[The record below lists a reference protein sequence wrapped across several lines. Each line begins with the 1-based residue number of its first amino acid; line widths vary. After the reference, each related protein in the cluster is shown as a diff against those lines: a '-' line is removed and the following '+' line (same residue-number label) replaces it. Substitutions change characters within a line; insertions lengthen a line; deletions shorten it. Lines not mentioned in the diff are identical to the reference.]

1 MSLTPFA
8 VFTAAHTAAKMLVE
22 RGIGDAQ
29 VDTHASGFRIEGT
42 SNGKRVVYVAALTS
56 FADRRVAHFEIANG
70 KGRPVKK
77 TGSGACFTAAVI
89 EALY

>member
-42 SNGKRVVYVAALTS
+42 SNGKRIVYVATFHTA
-56 FADRRVAHFEIANG
+56 ADRVESLVETANGRGRVAKKI
-70 KGRPVKK
+70 GR
-77 TGSGACFTAAVI
+77 GDCHTAAI
-89 EALY
+89 IDALY